1 MKICLPFNLHL
12 NTETPTHI
20 PRQHIS
26 TVCFIVTKP
35 GRLKYGTD
43 YKILA
48 PKKSNLYS
56 VFFISREM
64 VHEISKRPECT
75 HSTTVAFGVCVEFH
89 ITNINDEIRF
99 HLILL
104 LHSDH
109 TDWVVNI
116 P

>member
-1 MKICLPFNLHL
+1 
-12 NTETPTHI
+12 
-20 PRQHIS
+20 
-26 TVCFIVTKP
+26 
-35 GRLKYGTD
+35 
-43 YKILA
+43 
-48 PKKSNLYS
+48 
-56 VFFISREM
+56 M